1 VNLGRFTPALL
12 SLALLAASCSLAP
25 PYHVPESSPVPAQ
38 YQELDGWKPAAPMDE
53 LPRGNWWRLFNDPQL
68 DNLEIK
74 AAAANQNLKAAYARL
89 QQARAETRIAR
100 ADLFPT
106 ITASAF
112 AERARTSPNSP
123 RFPPGDLTTGND
135 FNLEGDFSYELDFWG
150 RVRNEVAS
158 AKAGQQASAADL
170 ASLTVSIQAEV
181 ATDYFNLRS
190 DDTQQL
196 LVDHAVADYRQALQ
210 LTQNLYD
217 AGAVPLGDVAQA
229 QTQLENAMTQAADI
243 HLLRAQAAHAI
254 AVLVGENPSAFGIP
268 VNSLP
273 LDLTPPGVNTDL
285 PSALLERR
293 PDVAEAERRV
303 AAANAQIGV
312 ARAAYFP
319 QFSLDASAG
328 LNSTRASN
336 WLSAPS
342 RFWSFGPQLT
352 VPIFEGGRLLAQTER
367 ARAQYSEQVAQYR
380 NTVLTAYQNVED
392 SLAAL
397 RQLEQEAQTAAAA
410 VMAAGVALQQAQYR
424 YNAGAVTYLEVS
436 SAETTAL
443 QTQLGVADIQTR
455 RFNATVMLIK
465 ALGGGWQVSD
475 PLMSHD

>member
-1 VNLGRFTPALL
+1 MAVLLG
-12 SLALLAASCSLAP
+12 SCSLAP
-25 PYHVPESSPVPAQ
+25 PYRVPESTPVPAQ

-53 LPRGNWWRLFNDPQL
+53 LSRGNWWQLFSDPQL
-68 DNLEIK
+68 DALETE

-106 ITASAF
+106 ITASAL

-135 FNLEGDFSYELDFWG
+135 FNLEGDFSYEFDLWG

-158 AKAGQQASAADL
+158 AKASQQASAADL
-170 ASLTVSIQAEV
+170 VSLTLSIQAEL

-190 DDTQQL
+190 DDTQQT
-196 LVDHAVADYRQALQ
+196 LVDHAVQDYRQALQ

-229 QTQLENAMTQAADI
+229 QAQLENAMTQAADI
-243 HLLRAQAAHAI
+243 HLQRSQAVHSI
-254 AVLVGENPSAFGIP
+254 AVLVGENPSAFAIS

-273 LDLTPPGVNTDL
+273 PALTPPGVDTDL

-303 AAANAQIGV
+303 ASANAQIGV

-328 LNSTRASN
+328 FNSTKASN

-342 RFWSFGPQLT
+342 RFWSVGPQKT
-352 VPIFEGGRLLAQTER
+352 VPVFEGGRLVAPTAR
-367 ARAQYSEQVAQYR
+367 AKAQYSEQVAQYR

-397 RQLEQEAQTAAAA
+397 RQLEQEAQTVAAA
-410 VMAAGVALQQAQYR
+410 VTAANIALEQAQFRYR
-424 YNAGAVTYLEVS
+424 AGAVTYLEVS

-443 QTQLGVADIQTR
+443 QAQLGAANIQTR
-455 RFNATVMLIK
+455 RFNATVTLIK
-465 ALGGGWQVSD
+465 ALGGGWRVSD
-475 PLMSHD
+475 PLLSNN

>member
-1 VNLGRFTPALL
+1 VKSTHFIYVLL
-12 SLALLAASCSLAP
+12 PLALAVTGCSFAP
-25 PYHVPESSPVPAQ
+25 PYHVPDAVPVPNQ
-38 YQELDGWKPAAPMDE
+38 YEELDGWKPAAPMDQM
-53 LPRGNWWRLFNDPQL
+53 PRGNWWQLFNDPQL
-68 DNLEIK
+68 DQLETK

-100 ADLFPT
+100 ADFFPS
-106 ITASAF
+106 ITAAAS
-112 AERARTSPNSP
+112 AERARISPNSP
-123 RFPPGDLTTGND
+123 AYVPGHPTEGSD
-135 FNLEGDFSYELDFWG
+135 FNVEGDFSYEFDFWG

-158 AKAGQQASAADL
+158 AKATQQATADDL
-170 ASLTVSIQAEV
+170 ASLTLSIQAEL

-196 LVDHAVADYRQALQ
+196 LVDHAVEDYRQAFQ

-229 QTQLENAMTQAADI
+229 QTQLENALTQSADI
-243 HLLRAQAAHAI
+243 HLQRAQAAHAI
-254 AVLVGENPSAFGIP
+254 AVLIGENPSAFEIP
-268 VNSLP
+268 INSLSA
-273 LDLTPPGVNTDL
+273 DLVPPGVDTDM

-319 QFSLDASAG
+319 QFTLDATAG
-328 LNSTRASN
+328 FNSTRTSN

-342 RFWSFGPQLT
+342 RFWSLGPQLT
-352 VPIFEGGRLLAQTER
+352 APIFEGGRLVAQT
-367 ARAQYSEQVAQYR
+367 ALTKAQYSEQVAQYR
-380 NTVLTAYQNVED
+380 NTVLLAYQNVED

-397 RQLEQEAQTAAAA
+397 RQLEQEAQTVSSAVGAAD
-410 VMAAGVALQQAQYR
+410 VAMQQALFRYR
-424 YNAGAVTYLEVS
+424 AGAVTFLEVS
-436 SAETTAL
+436 STESIAL
-443 QTQLGVADIQTR
+443 QAQLSAANIQTR

-465 ALGGGWQVSD
+465 ALGGGWGADWALISD
-475 PLMSHD
+475 N

>member
-1 VNLGRFTPALL
+1 
-12 SLALLAASCSLAP
+12 
-25 PYHVPESSPVPAQ
+25 
-38 YQELDGWKPAAPMDE
+38 MDQS
-53 LPRGNWWRLFNDPQL
+53 PRGDWWRIFNDPAL
-68 DNLEIK
+68 DDLETK

-106 ITASAF
+106 ITAAAL

-135 FNLEGDFSYELDFWG
+135 FNLEGDFSYELDLWG

-158 AKAGQQASAADL
+158 AKASQQASAADL

-190 DDTQQL
+190 DDAQQL
-196 LVDHAVADYRQALQ
+196 LVDQAVEDYRQALQ

-217 AGAVPLGDVAQA
+217 GGAVPLGDVAQA

-243 HLLRAQAAHAI
+243 HLLRAQAEHAI
-254 AVLVGENPSAFGIP
+254 AVLVGENPSVFGIP
-268 VNSLP
+268 VGSLP
-273 LDLTPPGVNTDL
+273 LDLTPPAVNADL

-319 QFSLDASAG
+319 QFSLGASAG
-328 LNSTRASN
+328 FNSTRASN

-342 RFWSFGPQLT
+342 RFWSFGPQVT

-367 ARAQYSEQVAQYR
+367 AKAQYSEQVAQYR

-397 RQLEQEAQTAAAA
+397 RQLEQEGQTAAAA
-410 VMAAGVALQQAQYR
+410 VTAARVALQQAQYR

-443 QTQLGVADIQTR
+443 QAQLGAANIQAR

-465 ALGGGWQVSD
+465 ALGGGWLVSD
-475 PLMSHD
+475 PLLSHN